1 MKLAQRIL
9 RFCYPQDEAE
19 RMEMRSAIARA
30 AAEAEDVVRT
40 VKLDGERLREW
51 LRTHQRAAK

>member
-9 RFCYPQDEAE
+9 RFCYRQDEDE
-19 RMEMRSAIARA
+19 RMEVRNAIARA